1 MIGINGQNIMLN
13 KPSDILKIVLF
24 DSSCNLKELE
34 QDIED
39 KSYLVI
45 TFDYESHQLLN
56 KNNIKHEISDSY
68 LNRIELE
75 TIQKKSYELVDWF
88 KEEKPNELEYKGVNV
103 GSLMRVEFNYFL
115 VPFLKNFV
123 AIIKIYQKYSSAEFS
138 ASIPLHEIVKTLTN
152 NVKKLN
158 ENSATKEEF
167 YYDSVSIPL
176 KIKNHSF
183 SFKLSK
189 NRFLKLKNI
198 SEKSIHRLFGPKK
211 LHTNKKSIL
220 LVEFDPVRY
229 RHFLSAAKNASSIML
244 YNRRRPTI
252 WNSNSYNS
260 IKKSNCKIVTL
271 YDLMNKNLEI
281 NIKNAETSVAN
292 KISSALAN
300 ADFLEGYF
308 SIYSHSFWEIIEKK
322 FKNLL
327 KKRFLDSIKE
337 IEIASELLEKYQF
350 SSIAV
355 WSEIGS
361 TEQIIIKLA
370 KKHAIPVVLFQHGLF
385 FDDELEGTNQMNKFH
400 GVFPIDSD
408 EIIVWGAIEKNHQLK
423 NGIREEK
430 IQVLGNP
437 YYDRIQNISNPKNKH
452 ILLATSGPVIENSI
466 DLTIETIEKNQS
478 TIKKI
483 CEVVTNLQKN
493 LVIKLHPSPDEF
505 DPTSLARKINHGIK
519 VHKTGE
525 ILKLIEDCDV
535 FVVIDISTV
544 ILDAQ
549 LLGKPVICVQVKDS
563 GYGTPSV
570 LTSNSCLIADKDN
583 FQEILMRV
591 LTDSKY
597 KQEAV
602 ERGYNYAKSYLVNVG
617 CTSEKILEHLNKKYN

>member
-13 KPSDILKIVLF
+13 KHSDILKIFLF

-34 QDIED
+34 QGIEN
-39 KSYLVI
+39 KNYLVI

-68 LNRIELE
+68 LNRVELE
-75 TIQKKSYELVDWF
+75 TIQKKSYELVEWF
-88 KEEKPNELEYKGVNV
+88 KEEKPNELEYKGINV
-103 GSLMRVEFNYFL
+103 GSSIRVEFNYFL

-123 AIIKIYQKYSSAEFS
+123 TIIKIYQKYNSAEFRTS
-138 ASIPLHEIVKTLTN
+138 TPLHEIVRTLTN

-158 ENSATKEEF
+158 KNSVTKEEF
-167 YYDSVSIPL
+167 YYDYITIPL

-198 SEKSIHRLFGPKK
+198 SEKSIHRFFGPKK

-229 RHFLSAAKNASSIML
+229 RHFLSTSKNVSSIML

-260 IKKSNCKIVTL
+260 IKKSNCRIVTL

-281 NIKNAETSVAN
+281 NIKNGESSVED
-292 KISSALAN
+292 KVSSSLSN
-300 ADFLEGYF
+300 TDFLEAYF
-308 SIYSHSFWEIIEKK
+308 SIYDHSFWKIIEKK

-337 IEIASELLEKYQF
+337 IEIASKLLEKYQF
-350 SSIAV
+350 SSIVV

-361 TEQIIIKLA
+361 TEQIIVKLA
-370 KKHAIPVVLFQHGLF
+370 KKHSIPVVLLQHGLF
-385 FDDELEGTNQMNKFH
+385 FDDELEGTNRMNKFR
-400 GVFPIDSD
+400 GVFPVDSD
-408 EIIVWGAIEKNHQLK
+408 ETIVWGHIEKNHQLK
-423 NGIREEK
+423 NGIREEN

-437 YYDRIQNISNPKNKH
+437 YHDRIRNKPNPKTNH

-466 DLTIETIEKNQS
+466 DLTIETIEKNQA

-483 CEVVTNLQKN
+483 CEVTTNLQKN

-505 DPTSLARKINHGIK
+505 DPTSLAREINPRIK

-525 ILKLIEDCDV
+525 ILKLVEDCDV

-563 GYGTPSV
+563 GYGMPSV
-570 LTSNSCLIADKDN
+570 LTSNSCLIANKDN

-597 KQEAV
+597 RQEAI
-602 ERGYNYAKSYLVNVG
+602 ERGYNYARSYVVNVG
-617 CTSEKILEHLNKKYN
+617 CASEKILEHLDKKYN